1 MSHFSF
7 TPVAALR
14 YQNSQS
20 VFIYLRERNEK
31 MLLRVPSYYK
41 DFRCIADKC
50 KDSCCIGWEIDIDE
64 DTFDYYKSV
73 DGAMGERLKKHM
85 TVEDGVNSFVLKEN
99 GWCPFLNEKKLC
111 DICIH
116 LGEEALSEVCTEYP
130 RFTVEYGNVMEK
142 ALCFSCEEV
151 GRIVFSTDEKMTFVE
166 HEIAEEC
173 TMEETDTFE
182 EIEVDC
188 EDDEPCEEISQ
199 EFCGKLE
206 NIRDHAILILQNREK
221 TITER
226 IKEYLLYCAKE
237 QGILIEESQM
247 PLKKDILYDAFL
259 QRMEAY
265 EELEVLDNEWA
276 DTKQK
281 LYSFFEK
288 NEYQKAWGEYQKAV
302 GSREYEYE
310 HLLVY
315 FTFRYFM
322 KAWYDGNVLSK
333 AQLAVASYLVIRDM
347 DVVRYFENG
356 KQFTLND
363 RIDTARIYA
372 KEVEHSEYN
381 LELLEDAFSFET
393 VFHVEELLQQV

>member
-1 MSHFSF
+1 
-7 TPVAALR
+7 
-14 YQNSQS
+14 
-20 VFIYLRERNEK
+20 

-41 DFRCIADKC
+41 EFRCIADKC
-50 KDSCCIGWEIDIDE
+50 KDSCCIGWEIDIDD
-64 DTFDYYKSV
+64 DTFAYYKSV
-73 DGAMGERLKKHM
+73 DGAIGKRLKEHM

-142 ALCFSCEEV
+142 ALCLSCEEV
-151 GRIVFSTDEKMTFVE
+151 GRIVFSSTEKMTF
-166 HEIAEEC
+166 EEYELSEDEVFFEDETIEEE
-173 TMEETDTFE
+173 TMEEDTIE
-182 EIEVDC
+182 EDAIE
-188 EDDEPCEEISQ
+188 EDCEEIDDSDYEEVSE
-199 EFCGKLE
+199 EFRGRLE
-206 NIRDHAILILQNREK
+206 HIRDCAVSILQNRDK

-226 IKEYLLYCAKE
+226 IREYLLYCAKE
-237 QGILIEESQM
+237 QGILVKEQEKETA
-247 PLKKDILYDAFL
+247 PYEAFL
-259 QRMEAY
+259 SRMQAY
-265 EELEVLDNEWA
+265 EELEVLDNEWE

-288 NEYQKAWGEYQKAV
+288 NDYQSALDEYQKAMAG
-302 GSREYEYE
+302 REYEYE

-347 DVVRYFENG
+347 DVERFFEKK

-393 VFHVEELLQQV
+393 VLHIEELLQQI

>member
-1 MSHFSF
+1 
-7 TPVAALR
+7 
-14 YQNSQS
+14 
-20 VFIYLRERNEK
+20 

-41 DFRCIADKC
+41 EFRCIADKC
-50 KDSCCIGWEIDIDE
+50 KDSCCIGWEIDIDD

-73 DGAMGERLKKHM
+73 DGAIGERLKKHM
-85 TVEDGVNSFVLKEN
+85 TVEDGVNSFILKEN

-130 RFTVEYGNVMEK
+130 RFTVSYGNVVEK
-142 ALCFSCEEV
+142 ALCLSCEEV
-151 GRIVFSTDEKMTFVE
+151 GRIVFSSTEKMS
-166 HEIAEEC
+166 
-173 TMEETDTFE
+173 FE
-182 EIEVDC
+182 ERELAEDYTDYETVEYEELGESYEAVGCEGYAEDYEENDEV
-188 EDDEPCEEISQ
+188 ST
-199 EFCGKLE
+199 EFRERLE
-206 NIRDHAILILQNREK
+206 HIRDNAVAILQNRDK
-221 TITER
+221 TIQKR
-226 IKEYLLYCAKE
+226 IREYLLYCAKE
-237 QGILIEESQM
+237 QGILVKEQGES
-247 PLKKDILYDAFL
+247 LGADGLYQSFL
-259 QRMEAY
+259 LRMEAY
-265 EELEVLDNEWA
+265 EELEVLDNEWE

-288 NEYQKAWGEYQKAV
+288 NDYQTALKEYQAAMEEK
-302 GSREYEYE
+302 EYEYE
-310 HLLVY
+310 HLLIY

-333 AQLAVASYLVIRDM
+333 AQLAAASYLVIRDM

-356 KQFTLND
+356 KKFTLSD

-393 VFHVEELLQQV
+393 VLHVEELLQQI